1 MKIYKKGNYIYL
13 VNASGDIKQDHAN
26 EVKITKTNVANE
38 TYSIYSDDLG
48 VNNVT
53 FSELTQ
59 ENGTA
64 YASVSAWEL
73 WYAENTGFNPAS
85 GGSGAGTVINTVS
98 NFAGLPDPTLVSNDF
113 YWCEASQ
120 GTKWLPFS
128 VGGTYYP
135 LGMYYSNG
143 VTWEY
148 SESPYQATLSEVNTG
163 TNTDKFV
170 SASTFENATKWT
182 TKVPYTGATSDVN
195 LGEFGIQLGNLEFD
209 TAPTDIPTTVGSMVW
224 NDADGT
230 LDLKL
235 KGGNVTL
242 QVGQEQVLRVVNKTS
257 TNVTLSEANYQ
268 AVRVTGSQGQR
279 LKVDLAQATND
290 TLSAETIGLVTE
302 TINNN
307 EEGFITTSGLV
318 RGINTT
324 GSLQS
329 ETWVDGDIVYL
340 SPTTAGNLTNIKPIA
355 PNHLIIIGYV
365 VSAHITQGTIFV
377 KVDNGYELDE
387 LHNVLING
395 SLANN
400 DVIQYDSATLLWKN
414 RPFSTAISSEFV
426 FVNQKA
432 DLPTASGGIITL
444 LANKTYYFTTTIDL
458 TGDRLVG
465 GINST
470 ILGASSENCYIKST
484 GLSSS
489 TALITSIYSLPIR
502 NITLTHGTALNLDGD
517 GVTTALDWF
526 GVNFTDCATV
536 GTIKDYTNFI
546 MNDSAFLNSQ
556 GLTFDGTIGT
566 IGMTNCLFDC
576 TTGGTAMILPST
588 LTVSRRFRIIYS
600 SFVTLSGE
608 TGINASAS
616 ATIGDE
622 KYILDTINFS
632 GGGTYQSGLDAT
644 SNKSLFANCV
654 GITNTST
661 RGFMYMVNNA
671 TDTPIGVPNV
681 NTWVKASGTTT
692 SSTLSKFSHTS
703 NRLTYNGAFNQ
714 SFVVHINTSVR
725 SAGTNQVISI
735 GIAKN
740 GNIIA
745 ESEMTIRTTTSNQEY
760 PGSTTAIV
768 DLVNTDY
775 LEVFVKNTSST
786 DIRLSDLNMNVT
798 KIPV

>member
-98 NFAGLPDPTLVSNDF
+98 NFASLPDATLVSNDF
-113 YWCEASQ
+113 YWVSSTQ
-120 GTKWLPFS
+120 GYRIL
-128 VGGTYYP
+128 GTYKSNG
-135 LGMYYSNG
+135 LYYSNG
-143 VTWEY
+143 TSWEY
-148 SESPYQATLSEVNTG
+148 IDAPTTATQNEVNTG
-163 TNTDKFV
+163 TLTDKYLTP
-170 SASTFENATKWT
+170 STFENASKWT

-209 TAPTDIPTTVGSMVW
+209 TTPTDIPTTVGSMVW

-290 TLSAETIGLVTE
+290 LLSAETIGIVTE
-302 TINNN
+302 TIANNQ
-307 EEGFITTSGLV
+307 EGFITTSGLV

-340 SPTTAGNLTNIKPIA
+340 SPTIAGNLTNIKPIA

-377 KVDNGYELDE
+377 KVDNGYELNE

-400 DVIQYDSATLLWKN
+400 DIIQYNSSTLLWENKQPSVVGGSFIPSHSASDIPGGYYAN
-414 RPFSTAISSEFV
+414 NGSATFSVLGNVSTAALSG
-426 FVNQKA
+426 
-432 DLPTASGGIITL
+432 TASGVSITNTNNLTRTIRTQIPTSSTAGSKASIRTASLRYSVGQGFSFSVGWCIQDASFVTGAKQFHGLLPTSSLSTISNTVDVSSLVNFIGVGSDATDLNLQIFYNDASSVASQIDLGSDFPANRTVGASLNAFYFFDLYNETNTTDVKYRITNRETGITAQGTLSTDLPDETTL
-444 LANKTYYFTTTIDL
+444 LACQ
-458 TGDRLVG
+458 
-465 GINST
+465 GIRTN
-470 ILGASSENCYIKST
+470 GAS
-484 GLSSS
+484 
-489 TALITSIYSLPIR
+489 AL
-502 NITLTHGTALNLDGD
+502 
-517 GVTTALDWF
+517 
-526 GVNFTDCATV
+526 ATV
-536 GTIKDYTNFI
+536 TQW
-546 MNDSAFLNSQ
+546 SHL
-556 GLTFDGTIGT
+556 IGYA
-566 IGMTNCLFDC
+566 L
-576 TTGGTAMILPST
+576 
-588 LTVSRRFRIIYS
+588 
-600 SFVTLSGE
+600 
-608 TGINASAS
+608 
-616 ATIGDE
+616 
-622 KYILDTINFS
+622 
-632 GGGTYQSGLDAT
+632 
-644 SNKSLFANCV
+644 
-654 GITNTST
+654 
-661 RGFMYMVNNA
+661 
-671 TDTPIGVPNV
+671 
-681 NTWVKASGTTT
+681 
-692 SSTLSKFSHTS
+692 
-703 NRLTYNGAFNQ
+703 
-714 SFVVHINTSVR
+714 
-725 SAGTNQVISI
+725 
-735 GIAKN
+735 
-740 GNIIA
+740 
-745 ESEMTIRTTTSNQEY
+745 
-760 PGSTTAIV
+760 
-768 DLVNTDY
+768 
-775 LEVFVKNTSST
+775 
-786 DIRLSDLNMNVT
+786 
-798 KIPV
+798 

>member
-13 VNASGDIKQDHAN
+13 INASGDIKQDHAN

-48 VNNVT
+48 VNYVT

-64 YASVSAWEL
+64 YASISAWEL
-73 WYAENTGFNPAS
+73 WYAQNTGFNPAS
-85 GGSGAGTVINTVS
+85 GGSGAGTVINTTT
-98 NFAGLPDPTLVSNDF
+98 NFASLPDPTLASNDF
-113 YWCEASQ
+113 YWVSNTQ
-120 GTKWLPFS
+120 GFRIL
-128 VGGTYYP
+128 GTYKANG
-135 LGMYYSNG
+135 LYYSNG
-143 VTWEY
+143 TSWEY
-148 SESPYQATLSEVNTG
+148 IDAPTTATQNEVNTG
-163 TNTDKFV
+163 TLTDKYLTP
-170 SASTFENATKWT
+170 STFENATKWT

-195 LGEFGIQLGNLEFD
+195 LGEFGVQLGNLEFD
-209 TAPTDIPTTVGSMVW
+209 TTPTDIPTTVGSMVW
-224 NDADGT
+224 NDTDGT

-290 TLSAETIGLVTE
+290 LLSAETIGLVTE
-302 TINNN
+302 NILNNQ
-307 EEGFITTSGLV
+307 EGFITTSGLV

-400 DVIQYDSATLLWKN
+400 DVIQYDSSTLLWKN
-414 RPFSTAISSEFV
+414 KPLSTAISSEFI
-426 FVNQKA
+426 FVNQKT

-470 ILGASSENCYIKST
+470 ILGASSENCIIKST

-489 TALITSIYSLPIR
+489 TALITSVYSLPIR

-517 GVTTALDWF
+517 GTTTALDWF

-536 GTIKDYTNFI
+536 GLIKDYTNFI

-576 TTGGTAMILPST
+576 RTSGTAMILPST

-600 SFVTLSGE
+600 SFVVLSGE

-661 RGFMYMVNNA
+661 RGFMYMINNT
-671 TDTPIGVPNV
+671 TDTTVGLPNV
-681 NTWVKASGTTT
+681 NVWIKASGTTNAGT
-692 SSTLSKFSHTS
+692 QNSKFNHSS
-703 NRLTYNGAFNQ
+703 NRLTYSGAFSN
-714 SFVVHINTSVR
+714 SFIINASANVR
-725 SAGTNQVISI
+725 SGSSSQVISI

-740 GNIIA
+740 GTIIA
-745 ESEMTIRTTTSNQEY
+745 ESEMTIRTDVANQEY
-760 PGSTTAIV
+760 PGSTIAQV
-768 DLVNTDY
+768 EMLANDY
-775 LEVFVKNTSST
+775 VELYAKTTSSSNF
-786 DIRLSDLNMNVT
+786 RVSDLNFST
-798 KIPV
+798 IKIPV